1 MKYLKKN
8 FLEIKK
14 IKLLIIVRLS
24 SKRLKKKAL
33 LKINNLTLIEI
44 LILRLTKF
52 FNSKNI
58 IICTARNQNNKI
70 LKKISKQYDV
80 NFFAGAEKNI
90 FKRIID
96 CQKKFNFKHFVRITG
111 DNPLTDPQSIMEL
124 SQKHIKNKNDFTF
137 TRSLAAGMKP
147 EIISFKALKKANTL
161 AVDENS
167 SEYLTYFFVRAS
179 FKFEEIILKKYFKNE
194 NLNSITIDTLKDFK
208 KLKKLLKTNIF
219 LSRKSIIKKIK
230 KQKIKNQISKKRVP
244 VVTKKYDVRLKN
256 SDQTILL

>member
-80 NFFAGAEKNI
+80 NFLLELKKI
-90 FKRIID
+90 FLK
-96 CQKKFNFKHFVRITG
+96 
-111 DNPLTDPQSIMEL
+111 EL
-124 SQKHIKNKNDFTF
+124 SI
-137 TRSLAAGMKP
+137 
-147 EIISFKALKKANTL
+147 
-161 AVDENS
+161 V
-167 SEYLTYFFVRAS
+167 
-179 FKFEEIILKKYFKNE
+179 
-194 NLNSITIDTLKDFK
+194 
-208 KLKKLLKTNIF
+208 
-219 LSRKSIIKKIK
+219 KKI
-230 KQKIKNQISKKRVP
+230 
-244 VVTKKYDVRLKN
+244 
-256 SDQTILL
+256 